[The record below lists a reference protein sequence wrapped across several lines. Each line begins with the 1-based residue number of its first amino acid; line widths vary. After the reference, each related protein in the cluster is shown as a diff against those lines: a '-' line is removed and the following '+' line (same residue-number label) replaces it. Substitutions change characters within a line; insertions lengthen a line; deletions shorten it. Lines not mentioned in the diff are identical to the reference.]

1 MIELRNISK
10 AFGSKVVLNGVT
22 CAIPT
27 GKTTC
32 VIGRSGCGKSVLLK
46 HIVGLLHADSGSVM
60 IDGRDIESMSKADI
74 FAMRRSVGYVFQ
86 GAALF
91 DSLSV
96 FDNVVIGLVEH
107 GENDNDILA
116 NEGRRVLSAVGLL
129 PEFKNAGTPAYEREF
144 AILANKRPSDLSG
157 GMRKRVGVARAL
169 VGKPDYIFYDEPT
182 TGLDPVTSKQ
192 IDDLLQHVATSIDVT
207 SVVITHDMF
216 SVYNI
221 ADHVIMLHEGK
232 VQFDGTVAELRASKD
247 PVVSEFLARFEEQP
261 AL

>member
-116 NEGRRVLSAVGLL
+116 NEGRRVLSPLDCFLSSKMRELL
-129 PEFKNAGTPAYEREF
+129 RMNANLPFLQTNVRATYQVVCANALALPARW
-144 AILANKRPSDLSG
+144 
-157 GMRKRVGVARAL
+157 
-169 VGKPDYIFYDEPT
+169 
-182 TGLDPVTSKQ
+182 
-192 IDDLLQHVATSIDVT
+192 
-207 SVVITHDMF
+207 
-216 SVYNI
+216 
-221 ADHVIMLHEGK
+221 
-232 VQFDGTVAELRASKD
+232 
-247 PVVSEFLARFEEQP
+247 
-261 AL
+261 

>member
-1 MIELRNISK
+1 
-10 AFGSKVVLNGVT
+10 
-22 CAIPT
+22 
-27 GKTTC
+27 
-32 VIGRSGCGKSVLLK
+32 
-46 HIVGLLHADSGSVM
+46 
-60 IDGRDIESMSKADI
+60 
-74 FAMRRSVGYVFQ
+74 
-86 GAALF
+86 
-91 DSLSV
+91 
-96 FDNVVIGLVEH
+96 
-107 GENDNDILA
+107 
-116 NEGRRVLSAVGLL
+116 
-129 PEFKNAGTPAYEREF
+129 
-144 AILANKRPSDLSG
+144 
-157 GMRKRVGVARAL
+157 MRKRVGVARAL